1 MAKTV
6 TIQMQSLLK
15 EVDKEVKEAAEDAID
30 ESSKETAKLLREISP
45 KRKGNYAKGWTV
57 KKEDKL
63 TRIVHNKTH
72 YRLTHLLEKG
82 HVLRRG
88 GRKIGDAAA
97 FVHIAPAEDIARDLL
112 ASKIAAKL
120 EG

>member
-30 ESSKETAKLLREISP
+30 ESSKETAKLLRKISP

-72 YRLTHLLEKG
+72 YRLTHLLENG
-82 HVLRRG
+82 HVIKNQYG
-88 GRKIGDAAA
+88 EYGRVAGEK
-97 FVHIAPAEDIARDLL
+97 HIEPVEKWAVDDVVERINR
-112 ASKIAAKL
+112 KL
-120 EG
+120 

>member
-30 ESSKETAKLLREISP
+30 ESSKETAKLLRKISP

-72 YRLTHLLEKG
+72 YRLTHLLENG
-82 HVLRRG
+82 HVIKNQYG
-88 GRKIGDAAA
+88 EYGRVAGEKHIKDA
-97 FVHIAPAEDIARDLL
+97 EEW
-112 ASKIAAKL
+112 ASDDVVERINRKL
-120 EG
+120 